1 MPSILIIGAGLSG
14 CVIAEYYA
22 RNGYSVTVY
31 EKRPHIAGNCYDY
44 RDSEGI
50 LINQYG
56 PHIFHTSSE
65 RVWNYVNQFSK
76 WIPWKHLCYG
86 IHKDKY
92 FPIPINITTVNTVYD
107 LNLKTEDEMRE
118 FLSSRCTHITDPAN
132 SKELALSR
140 FGKELYETVIEGY
153 TTKQWNRDP
162 SELDASVVNRIPIRY
177 SFEEGYFSDPY
188 QALPENGYTEFCKK
202 LLSHPSIEVKLST
215 DFTKELV
222 DRTLY
227 EKIFYTGPIDA
238 YFSES
243 GLPQLEYRSL
253 RFEIEQLDME
263 WFQKNSIVNYT
274 DKDIPYT
281 RIVEYKHF
289 MIDPSSKKTTI
300 VREYPS
306 SEGEP
311 YYPIPNKKNQDLY
324 EQYKQLAE
332 KEERNQVYFVG
343 RLANYKYF
351 NMDNTILNAL
361 ELLDRIG

>member
-1 MPSILIIGAGLSG
+1 M
-14 CVIAEYYA
+14 
-22 RNGYSVTVY
+22 
-31 EKRPHIAGNCYDY
+31 
-44 RDSEGI
+44 
-50 LINQYG
+50 
-56 PHIFHTSSE
+56 
-65 RVWNYVNQFSK
+65 
-76 WIPWKHLCYG
+76 
-86 IHKDKY
+86 
-92 FPIPINITTVNTVYD
+92 
-107 LNLKTEDEMRE
+107 
-118 FLSSRCTHITDPAN
+118 
-132 SKELALSR
+132 
-140 FGKELYETVIEGY
+140 
-153 TTKQWNRDP
+153 
-162 SELDASVVNRIPIRY
+162 
-177 SFEEGYFSDPY
+177 
-188 QALPENGYTEFCKK
+188 
-202 LLSHPSIEVKLST
+202 LSHPSIEVKLST

-263 WFQKNSIVNYT
+263 WYQKNSIVNYT